1 MKYILAYLIALLGVF
16 IVDNMY
22 VNSIDNKFLVAYL
35 GGAIVLKLVEIAM
48 DTDKK
53 DKNKLK
59 EIK

>member
-22 VNSIDNKFLVAYL
+22 VNSIDNKFLVAYI

>member
-22 VNSIDNKFLVAYL
+22 ANSVDNKFLVAYL
-35 GGAIVLKLVEIAM
+35 GGAVVLKLVEIAM

-53 DKNKLK
+53 NKLK

>member
-1 MKYILAYLIALLGVF
+1 MKYILAYLIALLGCF

-22 VNSIDNKFLVAYL
+22 TNSIDNKFLVAYL

-53 DKNKLK
+53 NN
-59 EIK
+59 